1 MVVVILG
8 LMLDVPTMIVVE
20 IGYIETIIKVVL
32 ILEIPVTPITVL
44 GKAIIRIRIG
54 PIKTMVVY
62 GETTLTEVKL
72 RIMPMAL

>member
-1 MVVVILG
+1 
-8 LMLDVPTMIVVE
+8 MIVVE
-20 IGYIETIIKVVL
+20 IGYIETIIRVVL